1 MAQSFRCKLVTP
13 TAALLDDRVTYANIP
28 AYDGLMGVL
37 ANHSPSLIKLGQGE
51 LKLDMADDAKLGKG
65 GSRSFLVDGGF
76 MKVASNEVTILA
88 EAAYPAE
95 SLNAADA
102 DAEVK
107 ALADAKPRDNSMAAR
122 EALTRQQNVARLK
135 ANMARDVK
143 AI

>member
-28 AYDGLMGVL
+28 AFDGLMGVL
-37 ANHSPSLIKLGQGE
+37 AGHAPSLVKLGQGE

-65 GSRSFLVDGGF
+65 GSRSFLIDGGF
-76 MKVASNEVTILA
+76 MKVANNEVTILA
-88 EAAYPAE
+88 EAAFPAE

-107 ALADAKPRDNSMAAR
+107 TLSEAKPKDNSTAAM
-122 EALTRQQNVARLK
+122 ETLTRQRSLARHK
-135 ANMARDVK
+135 ASMARNLK
-143 AI
+143 GI